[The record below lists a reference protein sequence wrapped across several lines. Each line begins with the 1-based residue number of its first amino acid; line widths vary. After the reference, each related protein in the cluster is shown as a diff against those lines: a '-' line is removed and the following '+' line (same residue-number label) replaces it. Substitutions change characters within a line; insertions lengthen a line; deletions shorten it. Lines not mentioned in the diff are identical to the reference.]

1 MKRIAAIALLG
12 AVLVL
17 LMGIGYSKSLNEW
30 LIKPGG
36 SPPVITHWYASE
48 ELHHGDIWKI
58 YLEAKDLDG
67 DMRQFVC
74 IFNQLG
80 YGQYFP
86 DYVVIKKG
94 HREALRGY
102 LRFFSTGGDGLSLP
116 EWTQLSLTVLIRDNG
131 GNTSN
136 KVVFPL
142 VLSRGAKQGPPP
154 PPFDTGPLD
163 KLGTIIVQ
171 LFDPGRDPSP
181 DPRLWWIR

>member
-1 MKRIAAIALLG
+1 MKRIAAIAFIG

-17 LMGIGYSKSLNEW
+17 LMGIGYSKSLHEW
-30 LIKPGG
+30 LIRPGG
-36 SPPVITHWYASE
+36 SPPVITHWHASE

-58 YLEAKDLDG
+58 YLEANDPDG

-86 DYVVIKKG
+86 DFIVIKNGYSKD
-94 HREALRGY
+94 LRGY
-102 LRFFSTGGDGLSLP
+102 LRFFSTSGDGVSLP
-116 EWTQLSLTVLIRDNG
+116 EWTQLTLTVFIRDKGANR
-131 GNTSN
+131 SN

-163 KLGTIIVQ
+163 KLGTIMVE
-171 LFDPGRDPSP
+171 LFDPDRDPTP
-181 DPRLWWIR
+181 DPKLWWIR